1 VTERTDSAGLAG
13 EWTKVTTAPCG
24 AKYPATIAFAA
35 STYRGAR
42 GPSQGMVWW
51 DAGIY
56 RLESPQ
62 TLVLSVATDE
72 LVRYPIVVRD
82 DEFEFTDSEGC
93 KVLYHRRLS
102 SGGSPP

>member
-1 VTERTDSAGLAG
+1 MADRTGSTALTG
-13 EWTKVTTAPCG
+13 EWTKVTTTQCAE
-24 AKYPATIAFAA
+24 KYPARITFAA

-56 RLESPQ
+56 RLEEPQ

-93 KVLYHRRLS
+93 RVGYRRQPS
-102 SGGSPP
+102 SGGSPR

>member
-1 VTERTDSAGLAG
+1 VADPIDSARLTG
-13 EWTKVTTAPCG
+13 EWTKVTTAPCA

-56 RLESPQ
+56 RLEAPQ

-93 KVLYHRRLS
+93 KVIYHRRS
-102 SGGSPP
+102 SGSAPP

>member
-1 VTERTDSAGLAG
+1 MADRSGAAGLTG
-13 EWTKVTTAPCG
+13 EWSKITKAECA
-24 AKYPATIAFAA
+24 AKYPATITFAA

-42 GPSQGMVWW
+42 GPTQGMVWW

-56 RLESPQ
+56 RLEEPQ

-93 KVLYHRRLS
+93 KVIYHRRPS
-102 SGGSPP
+102 NGSSPP

>member
-1 VTERTDSAGLAG
+1 MAGRNDSARLTG
-13 EWTKVTTAPCG
+13 EWTKVTTASCA
-24 AKYPATIAFAA
+24 AKYPATIAFAG

-56 RLESPQ
+56 RLEGSQ

-72 LVRYPIVVRD
+72 LVRYPIVMGD

-93 KVLYHRRLS
+93 KVVYHRKAS
-102 SGGSPP
+102 TGSSPP